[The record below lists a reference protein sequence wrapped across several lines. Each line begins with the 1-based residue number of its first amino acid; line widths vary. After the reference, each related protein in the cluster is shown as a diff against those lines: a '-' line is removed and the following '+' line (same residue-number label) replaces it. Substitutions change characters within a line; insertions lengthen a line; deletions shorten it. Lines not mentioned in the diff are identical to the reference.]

1 MKNKTKYINI
11 FIHIP
16 KTGGTSFVTHLSKNE
31 IKCFPTSK
39 PIPKVIDNPE
49 KCVIHGHKSILF
61 FKKICKERGLKP
73 IFYSIIRNPYR
84 KRISRFNYG
93 VDVFLEDDPRYR
105 SNLKSFLINDLYKKD
120 FFLSYINMYSFLYSN
135 YNKKY
140 NDENWYKNILNTSTD
155 DYKHYFDIKS
165 LKSQKI
171 KDINNFSKNCFFKL
185 SQINFIEE
193 TNQINKL
200 LEKFNIKKNNTIHN
214 KSNFY
219 LNLDILNDDKFHILI
234 FDKFLEDTIIYLNF
248 LQLKKKLSFLKFKSK
263 KNLLSLAKKTIFKK
277 IKSER
282 KKLNFN
288 GNFLGFVRLSKLEI
302 KCLIKK
308 LPIDFNPNTYLLLNE
323 DVRLS
328 KMDPFVH
335 LKKHGINEDRTYKK
349 DQNFSLKFNFI
360 NNLPI
365 DFDPE
370 VYLRINFDVKMDP
383 IEHYK
388 KYGRYE
394 NRLTK
399 NFEIYKINNFF
410 YKKYFF

>member
-1 MKNKTKYINI
+1 MQ
-11 FIHIP
+11 
-16 KTGGTSFVTHLSKNE
+16 
-31 IKCFPTSK
+31 
-39 PIPKVIDNPE
+39 
-49 KCVIHGHKSILF
+49 
-61 FKKICKERGLKP
+61 
-73 IFYSIIRNPYR
+73 
-84 KRISRFNYG
+84 
-93 VDVFLEDDPRYR
+93 
-105 SNLKSFLINDLYKKD
+105 
-120 FFLSYINMYSFLYSN
+120 SFLYSN
-135 YNKKY
+135 YDKNY
-140 NDENWYKNILNTSTD
+140 NNENWYKNILNTNTD

-234 FDKFLEDTIIYLNF
+234 FDKFLEDAIIYLNF

-288 GNFLGFVRLSKLEI
+288 GNFLGFVRLSKLEV

-323 DVRLS
+323 DVSLS

-335 LKKHGINEDRTYKK
+335 LKKYGINEDRTYKK

-388 KYGRYE
+388 KYGRDE
-394 NRLTK
+394 NRLTR